1 MERNM
6 NTGVYEALR
15 QAGTAEEQAIVIAT
29 AIPDIAQPI
38 RDLRT
43 EMDHRFEMLQAE
55 MDRRFEQ
62 VNTQMAR
69 QRTASIL
76 STLAII
82 ASTVTTGAAALAIT
96 QGWIQLP

>member
-1 MERNM
+1 MARNM
-6 NTGVYEALR
+6 NTDVYEALR
-15 QAGTAEEQAIVIAT
+15 EADTAEAQAIVIAT

-43 EMDHRFEMLQAE
+43 EMDHRFEMLQAD

-62 VNTQMAR
+62 VNTLFAR
-69 QRTASIL
+69 QRNQTIWA
-76 STLAII
+76 TLAIVG
-82 ASTVTTGAAALAIT
+82 STVTTGTALLAFI